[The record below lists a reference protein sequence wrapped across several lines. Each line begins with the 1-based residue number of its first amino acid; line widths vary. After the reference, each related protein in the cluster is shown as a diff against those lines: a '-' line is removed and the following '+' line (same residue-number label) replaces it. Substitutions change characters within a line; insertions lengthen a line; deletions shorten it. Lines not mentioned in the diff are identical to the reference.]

1 MINLL
6 LLLTAFVLVL
16 IFGILQIIYGV
27 IDSFFSVGKHRVN
40 FVSRYFLTTAVK
52 LDKCGN
58 IMCGGILNLT
68 LRKQNSPHLFGNYE
82 TVSSCLGKN
91 ERDGMLSNTG
101 KAIAK
106 LLNWIDKDHCKK
118 SIE

>member
-1 MINLL
+1 MINFFLL
-6 LLLTAFVLVL
+6 LIAFVLFL
-16 IFGILQIIYGV
+16 LFGIMQIIYGV
-27 IDSFFSVGKHRVN
+27 IDSFFSVGQNRGN
-40 FVSRYFLTTAVK
+40 ILSRYFLTTAVK

-91 ERDGMLSNTG
+91 ERDNYLSRFG
-101 KAIAK
+101 KLIAG
-106 LLNWIDKDHCKK
+106 LLNTIDKEHCKK